1 MTIQDNEL
9 DLTLEALNPRKMGVH
24 SLLLERTSRAS
35 FSPKDVDR
43 QDLVRL
49 LQAARCAPSSHNS
62 QPWYFIVVSN
72 GSGRE
77 EINQSITAA
86 GADWATTAP
95 ILLAVV
101 INLTESTRQNGLNYG
116 LFDGGLAV
124 QNILLQAASMGLS
137 AHPFNYYCHD
147 DMTRVLNL
155 PRTHELILFIAIG
168 WPTEQSM
175 KTESSRLRKPLAAIA
190 SWDRW
195 DGSPVLE

>member
-1 MTIQDNEL
+1 MTIQDNQL
-9 DLTLEALNPRKMGVH
+9 DLTLEALNPQKMGIH

-35 FSPKDVDR
+35 FSSEEVDR
-43 QDLVRL
+43 RDLIRL

-77 EINQSITAA
+77 EINQSIGTTGAA
-86 GADWATTAP
+86 WAATAP
-95 ILLAVV
+95 VLLAV
-101 INLTESTRQNGLNYG
+101 ILNLEESIQQNELNYG
-116 LFDGGLAV
+116 LFDAGLAV
-124 QNILLQAASMGLS
+124 QNMLLQATSMGLA
-137 AHPFNYYCHD
+137 AHPVNYASHEA
-147 DMTRVLNL
+147 MKHVLHL
-155 PRTHELILFIAIG
+155 PQTHRLLLFIAIG
-168 WPTEQSM
+168 WPADESI